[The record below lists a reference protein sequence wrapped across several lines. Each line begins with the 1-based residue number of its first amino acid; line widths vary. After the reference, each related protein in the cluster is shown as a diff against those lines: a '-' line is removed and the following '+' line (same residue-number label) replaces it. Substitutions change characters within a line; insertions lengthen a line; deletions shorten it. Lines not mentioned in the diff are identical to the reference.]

1 MPPRAELGPRLSSVD
16 TFLSV
21 ASKREVRDYA
31 GRPLP
36 ADAEHRI
43 LEAGRI
49 AGSSR
54 NRQPWRFVVVESPS
68 LRERLAEAV
77 YAPANVRSAALV
89 VVIAL
94 HGRGPTAFDA
104 GRAAQNMILTAW
116 NEHIGSCPNGMPDPD
131 AVAQLLDLQ
140 EDERPITVLTFGYPM
155 RTRDPERHTAIEW
168 IERADRKPFDEVVE
182 RL

>member
-1 MPPRAELGPRLSSVD
+1 MD
-16 TFLSV
+16 TFLAV

-31 GRPLP
+31 GRPIP
-36 ADAEHRI
+36 ADAAQRI

-49 AGSSR
+49 SGSSR
-54 NRQPWRFVVVESPS
+54 NKQPWRFVVVESPS

-77 YAPANVRSAALV
+77 YAPGNVRGAGLV

-94 HGRGPTAFDA
+94 HGKGPTAFDA
-104 GRAAQNMILTAW
+104 GRAAQNMMLTAW

-131 AVAQLLDLQ
+131 AVARLLDL
-140 EDERPITVLTFGYPM
+140 EEEERPTIVLTFGYPA
-155 RTRDPERHTAIEW
+155 RTRDPQARGAMEW
-168 IERADRKPFDEVVE
+168 IERADRRRFDDVVQ

>member
-1 MPPRAELGPRLSSVD
+1 MD

-31 GRPLP
+31 GRPIP
-36 ADAEHRI
+36 ADAEQRI

-54 NRQPWRFVVVESPS
+54 NGQPWRFLVVESPS

-77 YAPANVRSAALV
+77 YVPANVRSAALV
-89 VVIAL
+89 VAIAL
-94 HGRGPTAFDA
+94 RGRGPTAFDA
-104 GRAAQNMILTAW
+104 GRAAQNMMLTAW
-116 NEHIGSCPNGMPDPD
+116 NDRIGSCPNGMPDPD
-131 AVAQLLDLQ
+131 AVVQLLDL
-140 EDERPITVLTFGYPM
+140 EKEERPVTVLTFGYPV
-155 RTRDPERHTAIEW
+155 RTRDPERRTAIEW
-168 IERADRKPFDEVVE
+168 VDRADRKPFDDVVQ